1 MARIV
6 CVGLACLDYLFKV
19 DHLPAGGGKI
29 FAENYVAALGGPAAA
44 ASIASAAL
52 GHDAVFL
59 GRLGDDDVGRELTAR
74 MISIGQSSQV
84 SSAVVD
90 QDGERQFSNFHNSL
104 ASRRFTSAAK
114 AQHDRL

>member
-29 FAENYVAALGGPAAA
+29 FAENYVAALGGPAAV
-44 ASIASAAL
+44 ASIAAAAL

-74 MISIGQSSQV
+74 MVRCRVDVSGIPHINRPILTGLFRRGRPGWRAAIQQLSQ
-84 SSAVVD
+84 
-90 QDGERQFSNFHNSL
+90 L
-104 ASRRFTSAAK
+104 AS
-114 AQHDRL
+114 